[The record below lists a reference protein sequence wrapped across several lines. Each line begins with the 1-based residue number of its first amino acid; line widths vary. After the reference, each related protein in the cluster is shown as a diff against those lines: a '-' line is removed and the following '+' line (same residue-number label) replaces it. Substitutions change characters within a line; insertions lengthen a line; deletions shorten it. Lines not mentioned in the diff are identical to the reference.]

1 MATEII
7 LVSRK
12 QHCISC
18 DITDRIVREAVDAV
32 DRRRPDIEVR
42 LIELD
47 EVEPSPVRLER
58 EGYPAVL
65 IDGRQVS
72 AGEVVTEEK
81 LLDLLANI

>member
-1 MATEII
+1 MATAII

>member
-1 MATEII
+1 MATAII

-65 IDGRQVS
+65 IDGKQVS
-72 AGEVVTEEK
+72 GGEVVTQEK